1 MNKNWRWVLWL
12 AALVLLGNFVVL
24 MLYGDTLRSTHL
36 FIVRGTV
43 FYPVAYLNLAVGL
56 ILVVR
61 LILDLFKKKV

>member
-43 FYPVAYLNLAVGL
+43 FYPVAYLNLTVGL

>member
-12 AALVLLGNFVVL
+12 AALVLLGNFVIL

-43 FYPVAYLNLAVGL
+43 FYPVAYLNLVVGL

>member
-43 FYPVAYLNLAVGL
+43 FYPLAYLSLVVGL